1 MIDKKSPNK
10 KEAHIFTSLISSEEK
25 EYFIDNLSMLLTSG
39 MDVSLALKNIAEE
52 VRSSGL
58 KKIIGNLQED
68 ITGGS
73 ALWEALE
80 KTNLLPTHI
89 ISLIRVAEQSGRLD
103 ESLGVIVTQQE
114 KNRLFKSKI
123 RAAMMYPVFVL
134 FLAMIVGIG
143 IAWFILPRLATV
155 FNQLNLELP
164 LITRLLIQLGI
175 FLSQHGSVAVPG
187 FILTIS
193 LIFYFIFVFE
203 KTKVVGQF
211 ILFRVPG
218 VKKLIQQV
226 ELARFGFIMGTLLN
240 GGLPIIDALDALE
253 EASPLR
259 AYKKLYGKIRFFVE
273 DGLSIQE
280 SFRKIKHSQRYVPTS
295 VQGLIAVGE
304 QSGHLNKTFLSIAE
318 VFEAKT
324 EITTKNLSVI
334 IEPVM
339 LVIVWLGV
347 VAVALA
353 VILPIYSLVG
363 NLNKPSTARSSEST
377 PSRVPPPL
385 TPTKISTSTPV
396 TATTTVSTPTISPA
410 NGFKTITMQTTA
422 GEPRVRALPNTQSA
436 TLIRLA
442 SSTLVTA
449 IDYQDGWYKV
459 ILATK
464 QVGWIKGTYVVA
476 VSSSTPR

>member
-1 MIDKKSPNK
+1 MIEKKNPRK
-10 KEAHIFTSLISSEEK
+10 KWSRIFTTLISSDEK

-39 MDVSLALKNIAEE
+39 MDVSLALKNLADEA
-52 VRSSGL
+52 RSRGL

-68 ITGGS
+68 ISGGAS
-73 ALWEALE
+73 LWEALQ
-80 KTNLLPTHI
+80 KTNLMPKHA

-114 KNRLFKSKI
+114 KSRLFKSKI

-155 FNQLNLELP
+155 FSQLNLELP
-164 LITRLLIQLGI
+164 LITRLLIQLGV
-175 FLSQHGSVAVPG
+175 FLSQYGSVAVPG

-193 LIFYFIFVFE
+193 LLFYFIFVFE
-203 KTKVVGQF
+203 KTKVAGQF

-226 ELARFGFIMGTLLN
+226 ELARFGFIMGTLLR
-240 GGLPIIDALDALE
+240 GGLPVVDALDALE

-259 AYKKLYGKIRFFVE
+259 AYKKLYGKLRLSVE
-273 DGLSIQE
+273 EGLSFQE
-280 SFRKIKHSQRYVPTS
+280 GFENIKRGRRYIPIS
-295 VQGLIAVGE
+295 VQGLIAAGE
-304 QSGHLNKTFLSIAE
+304 QSGHLNKTFLSIADA
-318 VFEAKT
+318 FESKT

-334 IEPVM
+334 MEPVL

-363 NLNKPSTARSSEST
+363 NLNKPPAARSAG
-377 PSRVPPPL
+377 PAYRPPP
-385 TPTKISTSTPV
+385 ISGASVPAV
-396 TATTTVSTPTISPA
+396 ATAAVSAPA
-410 NGFKTITMQTTA
+410 VSASGAFKTMLMQTTA
-422 GEPRVRALPNTQSA
+422 GNPRVRALPNTQSA
-436 TLIRLA
+436 IITRLA

-449 IDYQDGWYKV
+449 IDYKDGWYQV
-459 ILATK
+459 ILADK
-464 QVGWIKGTYVVA
+464 QKGWIKGTYVVA
-476 VSSSTPR
+476 ASSSAPR

>member
-1 MIDKKSPNK
+1 MIGKKSPNK
-10 KEAHIFTSLISSEEK
+10 KGSRFFTAIISSDEK

-39 MDVSLALKNIAEE
+39 MDVSLALKNIADE

-58 KKIIGNLQED
+58 KKIIGRLQED
-68 ITGGS
+68 ISGGS
-73 ALWEALE
+73 SLWEALE
-80 KTNLLPTHI
+80 KTRLLPKHI

-155 FNQLNLELP
+155 FSQLNLELP
-164 LITRLLIQLGI
+164 LITRLLIQLGT
-175 FLSQHGSVAVPG
+175 FLSKHGSVAVPG

-193 LIFYFIFVFE
+193 LLFYFIFIFE
-203 KTKVVGQF
+203 KTKVAGQF
-211 ILFRVPG
+211 ILFHVPG

-226 ELARFGFIMGTLLN
+226 ELARFGFIMGTLLR
-240 GGLPIIDALDALE
+240 GGLPVIDALDALE

-259 AYKKLYGKIRFFVE
+259 AYKKLYGKLRLLVE
-273 DGLSIQE
+273 EGW
-280 SFRKIKHSQRYVPTS
+280 SFQAGFKEIKHGQRYIPVS

-304 QSGHLNKTFLSIAE
+304 QSGHLNKTFLSIAD
-318 VFEAKT
+318 VFEGKT

-334 IEPVM
+334 LEPVM

-363 NLNKPSTARSSEST
+363 NLNKPPAARSASAYRAPALS
-377 PSRVPPPL
+377 PAS
-385 TPTKISTSTPV
+385 SSF
-396 TATTTVSTPTISPA
+396 AASTTVSAPA
-410 NGFKTITMQTTA
+410 VSGVSSFKAVTMQATA
-422 GEPRVRALPNTQSA
+422 GNPRVRALPNTQSA
-436 TLIRLA
+436 ILTRLA

-449 IDYQDGWYKV
+449 IDYQDGWYQI
-459 ILATK
+459 ILANK
-464 QVGWIKGTYVVA
+464 QKGWIKGTYVA
-476 VSSSTPR
+476 AISSSTPR